1 LRFVESAP
9 VYPSR
14 CVVLPQLGGSHPAGY
29 FDTGSEI
36 MSSPKDSHV
45 YVSIAAVELMAQK
58 HGWHSPET
66 VSGIE
71 AQLEAYK
78 HRCAA
83 LEDEVQTLN
92 KEFEAIDL
100 LESAGY
106 TSRKKPGRKPA
117 TAPREA

>member
-9 VYPSR
+9 VYPGR
-14 CVVLPQLGGSHPAGY
+14 CVVLPQLGGNHPAGY
-29 FDTGSEI
+29 FDTGSEV

-45 YVSIAAVELMAQK
+45 YVSVVAVQEMAK
-58 HGWHSPET
+58 KIGWHSPET
-66 VSGIE
+66 MDATE
-71 AQLEAYK
+71 NELEALK

-117 TAPREA
+117 AAKEL